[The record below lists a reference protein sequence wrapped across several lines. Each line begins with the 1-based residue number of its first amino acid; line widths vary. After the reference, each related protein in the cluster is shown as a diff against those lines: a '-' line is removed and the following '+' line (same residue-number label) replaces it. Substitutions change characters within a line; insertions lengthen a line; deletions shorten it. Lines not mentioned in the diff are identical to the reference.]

1 MSEKD
6 TLHQEQ
12 ADAAASFYQTA
23 STEECAKNLNG
34 KFFRY
39 RLVLVAE
46 AALILL
52 LAANWILQWR
62 WPIPAVVILAIL
74 AVLGVLFLHGCRLVL
89 YQLPEGILYHDCDPV
104 KYVTLLRM
112 LCGRAK
118 KRQKLML
125 EIQLCSALYAAG
137 EFDEA
142 LETLERIEPAIRS
155 GMATFV
161 IDLHAKLD
169 AEREDYSRFPE
180 YIERLN
186 KMYDQYKT
194 NDQAVAQI
202 IGTLNSVEFY
212 RNLHEEKLDE
222 CRKTLEIWERV
233 STNEYQKVYTKYLL
247 GQVLRTSDPKRARAC
262 FRYVA
267 EHGNTM
273 YQVQRAAQQ
282 LEEN

>member
-1 MSEKD
+1 
-6 TLHQEQ
+6 
-12 ADAAASFYQTA
+12 
-23 STEECAKNLNG
+23 
-34 KFFRY
+34 
-39 RLVLVAE
+39 
-46 AALILL
+46 
-52 LAANWILQWR
+52 
-62 WPIPAVVILAIL
+62 
-74 AVLGVLFLHGCRLVL
+74 
-89 YQLPEGILYHDCDPV
+89 
-104 KYVTLLRM
+104 
-112 LCGRAK
+112 
-118 KRQKLML
+118 
-125 EIQLCSALYAAG
+125 
-137 EFDEA
+137 
-142 LETLERIEPAIRS
+142 
-155 GMATFV
+155 MATFV

-262 FRYVA
+262 FQYVA